1 VLRDAFTGFKAF
13 MLKGDLITV
22 AVGLVMALAT
32 YGLVSAIVQG
42 LITPII
48 GAIFGEQNFSYL
60 SFSINGSEFA
70 YGAVISAAIVFVT
83 TAAAVY
89 FLIVVPYKA
98 YQDRRGVTAKTRPC
112 PECTSAISAAAK
124 RCPNCTS
131 PVTPEPA

>member
-32 YGLVSAIVQG
+32 YGLVNTLVEG

-48 GAIFGEQNFSYL
+48 AAIFGEPSFSGL
-60 SFSINGSEFA
+60 SFTINESEFL
-70 YGAVISAAIVFVT
+70 YGAVISAAIVLVT

-89 FLIVVPYKA
+89 FLIVLPYEA
-98 YQDRRGVTAKTRPC
+98 YRDHRGVPAKTRPC
-112 PECTSAISAAAK
+112 PECMTAISVAAK
-124 RCPNCTS
+124 RCPHCTS
-131 PVTPEPA
+131 AVTPEPA